1 MPESVEARRA
11 RARAL
16 IRQLEKA
23 YPQATIALRF
33 RTPLELLVATILAA
47 QCTDERVNEV
57 TAALFPKYPAAGDYA
72 SADPA
77 TFEAEIRP
85 TGFFRAKT
93 RSVLGMA
100 RALVERHGGEVP
112 RTLPELTALPGV
124 GRKTANVVLGNAF
137 GIPGIAVDTHV
148 FRVTQRLGLAK
159 ADDPDR
165 IEAQLALVVPK
176 PKWTRFCHLVQAH
189 GRQVCRALRPA
200 CPVCP
205 VRALCPWPG
214 KTTAARAP
222 GGGRLAARA
231 ASPTAARRRR
241 RRLS

>member
-1 MPESVEARRA
+1 MTESPDARRA

-16 IRQLEKA
+16 IRQLERA
-23 YPQATIALRF
+23 YPDATIALRF

-47 QCTDERVNEV
+47 QCTDERVNQV
-57 TAALFPKYPAAGDYA
+57 TASLFRKYRTAADYA
-72 SADPA
+72 AADPA
-77 TFEAEIRP
+77 TFEREIRP

-100 RALVERHGGEVP
+100 RALVERHGGQVP
-112 RTLPELTALPGV
+112 RTLEALTALPGV

-159 ADDPDR
+159 GDDPDA
-165 IEAQLALVVPK
+165 IEAQLAEVIPRA
-176 PKWTRFCHLVQAH
+176 KWTRFCHLVQAH
-189 GRQVCRALRPA
+189 GRRVCRARTPA
-200 CPVCP
+200 CPACP

-214 KTTAARAP
+214 KSRSAEAAPPHR
-222 GGGRLAARA
+222 
-231 ASPTAARRRR
+231 ARRLRR
-241 RRLS
+241 PG